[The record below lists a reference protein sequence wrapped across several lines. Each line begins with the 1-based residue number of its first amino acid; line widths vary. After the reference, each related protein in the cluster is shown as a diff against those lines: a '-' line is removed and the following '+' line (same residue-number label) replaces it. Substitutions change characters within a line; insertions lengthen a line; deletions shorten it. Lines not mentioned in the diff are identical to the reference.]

1 MSSSASSQ
9 ECANCGAQLQGRW
22 CSACGQR
29 QLTEG
34 DRRLGHLLGQ
44 FAHELFHF
52 EGKLPRTLAALVF
65 KPGRLSAAYLQG
77 QRVRY
82 LSPIG
87 LFLIINLL
95 YFIAPPLT
103 DFNLSLYDQYYRQ
116 PYSSLIQ
123 PLIDR
128 RLEERELGF
137 AALAAIY
144 GEINL
149 NLARSL
155 IVAHLPILALAL
167 TLMLWQRRLFFA
179 EHFIVATHLF
189 TVLLLVPLVGL
200 QLIRVAT
207 WVGALWFDN
216 GGTLAGQV
224 ISVVLPIALAVHWW
238 LALRRAYDLG
248 WVNAFL
254 VTLGLM
260 VALVISHFAFRLVQ
274 FFVVF
279 AFG

>member
-1 MSSSASSQ
+1 M
-9 ECANCGAQLQGRW
+9 
-22 CSACGQR
+22 
-29 QLTEG
+29 
-34 DRRLGHLLGQ
+34 LGQ

-95 YFIAPPLT
+95 YFLAPPLT

-128 RLEERELGF
+128 RLEARDLSF

-144 GEINL
+144 GEVNL

-155 IVAHLPILALAL
+155 IIVHLPILALAL
-167 TLMLWQRRLFFA
+167 TLMLWRRQLFFA

-189 TVLLLVPLVGL
+189 TVLLLVPLAGL
-200 QLIRVAT
+200 PLMRLAA
-207 WVGALWFDN
+207 WVSAPWSGN
-216 GGTLAGQV
+216 GGILAGQV
-224 ISVVLPIALAVHWW
+224 ISVVLPIVLAVHWW
-238 LALRRAYDLG
+238 LAMRRTYDLG
-248 WVNAFL
+248 WAKAVL
-254 VTLGLM
+254 VTVGLLA
-260 VALVISHFAFRLVQ
+260 ALVISHFAFRLVQ
-274 FFVVF
+274 FFIVF